1 METESP
7 SFKRQF
13 RRIFFG
19 KARNPLEPDAFHKL
33 SLIAFLAWIGLGS
46 DGISSSCYGPQE
58 AFLALHGHYYLGI
71 FLAGMTALTVF
82 IISAS
87 YMQIIDLFPAGGGGY
102 VVASKLLT
110 PKLGMISGCALIV
123 DYVLTITISSASCA
137 DALFSFLPLGWQS
150 HKIIFT
156 IAVIVILIIMNSRG
170 VKESVMPLVPIFLIF
185 MITHVVLILYVI
197 FTHIP
202 NLPFIVKQASEEFRV
217 SRSQIGTSGVL
228 FILLY
233 AYSVGGGTYTG
244 IEAVS
249 NALPILREPK
259 AKTGKR
265 TMIYMAVSLAV
276 MAGGLILA
284 YLFYQVEYQEGKTL
298 NAVLFQKVSQSWI
311 GGSIFVMIT
320 LISEA
325 LILAVAAQTGFLDGP
340 RVLANMATDE
350 WMPSKFAILS
360 DRLVT
365 ENGIL
370 LMGLSSI
377 ALVLISKGSVSFL
390 VVLYSIN
397 VFITFTLSQLGM
409 VRHWWK
415 ARKNS
420 QNWIPKLAVN
430 GIGFVLSAT
439 VLVIVSIMKF
449 NEGGWLTFIITS
461 SLVAIALLIKRHY
474 NRTREL
480 LKETESLRNA
490 ALEEIEGFTGEEE
503 KPSNWEENSEN
514 HTAIILVSGFNGLG
528 LHALFAA
535 MRTFQEHFK
544 NFIFVQA
551 GVIDAS
557 KFKGIDEMDNLRQ
570 DIEANLSK
578 YVKLMKIYGFYA
590 EYHYSL
596 GTDVVDEV
604 EKIVKDVIKR
614 FPQSMVFAGQLV
626 FPNETLVTRLLHNYT
641 SFSIHRR
648 LYYEGIPVL
657 VLPVRVGR

>member
-1 METESP
+1 MP
-7 SFKRQF
+7 FLNVLKK
-13 RRIFFG
+13 FFIG
-19 KARNPLEPDAFHKL
+19 ASKNPQDHRVFHQL

-46 DGISSSCYGPQE
+46 DGISSACYGPPE
-58 AFLALHGHYYLGI
+58 AFLALHGNNYLGI

-87 YMQIIDLFPAGGGGY
+87 YMQIIDLFPAGGVGY
-102 VVASKLLT
+102 VVASKLLS
-110 PKLGMISGCALIV
+110 PKLGMICGCALVV
-123 DYVLTITISSASCA
+123 DYVLTITVSIASCS
-137 DALFSFLPLGWQS
+137 DALFSFLPMSWHSYKLTF
-150 HKIIFT
+150 IIAAL
-156 IAVIVILIIMNSRG
+156 IILIAMNLRG
-170 VKESVMPLVPIFLIF
+170 VRESVIPLVPIFIIF
-185 MITHVVLILYVI
+185 IATHVIII
-197 FTHIP
+197 FYAIITHIP
-202 NLPFIVKQASEEFRV
+202 SFPLILKQTHDGLRIST
-217 SRSQIGTSGVL
+217 SQIGFSGVM
-228 FILLY
+228 FILLH

-265 TMIYMAVSLAV
+265 TMIYMAISLAV
-276 MAGGLILA
+276 MAGGLLLA
-284 YLFYQVEYQEGKTL
+284 YLFYNVEAQEGKTL
-298 NAVLFQKVSQSWI
+298 NAVLLEKMSQSWM
-311 GGSIFVMIT
+311 GGSIFVIIT
-320 LISEA
+320 LLSEA
-325 LILAVAAQTGFLDGP
+325 LILAVASQTGFLGGP

-350 WMPSKFAILS
+350 WMPSKFAVLS

-365 ENGIL
+365 ENGVL

-397 VFITFTLSQLGM
+397 VFITFTLAQLGM
-409 VRHWWK
+409 VRHWWQS
-415 ARKNS
+415 RKNS

-430 GIGFVLSAT
+430 GIGFILSAL
-439 VLVIVSIMKF
+439 VLVIMSIMKF
-449 NEGGWLTFIITS
+449 HDGGWLTYIVTS

-474 NRTREL
+474 NHTREL

-514 HTAIILVSGFNGLG
+514 NTAIILVSGFNGLG

-557 KFKGIDEMDNLRQ
+557 KFKGIDEMDNLRR
-570 DIEANLSK
+570 DVEENLSK

-604 EKIVKDVIKR
+604 EKMVKDVIKR

-648 LYYEGIPVL
+648 LYYDGIPVL